1 MGVQLFSDTDEATE
15 LVLIR
20 LLREAPVW
28 KRIAM
33 AAGLSLTCRAL
44 ALADIRRQH
53 PTADEDEVRKR
64 LAARVL
70 SREDVM
76 RVYGWD
82 PDEQGY

>member
-1 MGVQLFSDTDEATE
+1 MFSDTDEAAE
-15 LVLIR
+15 LVFIR

-33 AAGLSLTCRAL
+33 AAGISLTCRTL
-44 ALADIRRQH
+44 ALADIRRRH
-53 PTADEDEVRKR
+53 PAADEDEVRKR
-64 LAARVL
+64 LAARLL

-82 PDEQGY
+82 PDERGY